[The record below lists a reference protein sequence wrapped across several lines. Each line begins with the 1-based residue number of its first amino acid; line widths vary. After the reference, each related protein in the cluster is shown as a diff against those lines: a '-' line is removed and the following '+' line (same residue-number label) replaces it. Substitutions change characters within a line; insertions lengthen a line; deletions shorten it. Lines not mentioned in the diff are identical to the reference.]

1 MYINNVVAW
10 DCIYYYNVCEH
21 MLIMYNQHT
30 LYVNHNL
37 CRLQLQTPGVFPAYP
52 ACIHAGGYLVIK
64 VKDTCGESV

>member
-21 MLIMYNQHT
+21 MFMLIMYNQDT

-37 CRLQLQTPGVFPAYP
+37 CRLQLRTPGVFPAYP
-52 ACIHAGGYLVIK
+52 AFMPL
-64 VKDTCGESV
+64 DTLLSR